1 MRKGNIMAHELESVN
16 GKASFVSLRE
26 PAWHGLG
33 TVIEQEATTRE
44 MLEIANLHDWDIQ
57 VNDVP
62 LEENETS
69 AKTFYKVTRRDPSDH
84 SKRNVLGVV
93 GERYSVLQNEE
104 LFDFG
109 DMLLDG
115 GRWETAGSIKNG
127 TQVFGS
133 LALERETVLDPT
145 GVSDLVSNYLLVS
158 TGHDGSLAVQV
169 SVTPV
174 RVVCANTLGFALRNV
189 KQSFRLRHTQSLTGR
204 VAQAREALE
213 LAGQYIDEFDKA
225 MSLLIQAEMT
235 RDQFDNLIT
244 LAYPKPEADVR
255 GSMAKWETKRET
267 LFDLLDSP
275 TNRDISNTYWG
286 GLNALNER
294 LMWGRPTRAGKVE
307 SMLASA
313 SGFDVATNVEN
324 NRLLSLVM
332 SQVA

>member
-1 MRKGNIMAHELESVN
+1 MAHELEEVN
-16 GKASFVSLRE
+16 GQASFASFRQ

-33 TVIEQEATTRE
+33 TVFEQEVTTRQ
-44 MLEIANLHDWDIQ
+44 MLELANLNDWDIQ
-57 VNDVP
+57 VNDVA
-62 LEENETS
+62 LAENETS
-69 AKTFYKVTRRDPSDH
+69 AKTFYKVTRRDPADH
-84 SKRNVLGVV
+84 TKRNVLGVV
-93 GERYSVLQNEE
+93 GERYNVLQNEE

-109 DMLLDG
+109 DLLLDG

-145 GVSDLVSNYLLVS
+145 GVSDKVNNYLLVS

-174 RVVCANTLGFALRNV
+174 RVVCANTLGFALRGV
-189 KQSFRLRHTQSLTGR
+189 KQSFRLRHTQSLSGR
-204 VAQAREALE
+204 VQQARESLE
-213 LAGQYIDEFDKA
+213 LAGKYIDEFDKA
-225 MSLLIQAEMT
+225 MTVLIESEMN
-235 RDQFDNLIT
+235 RDQFDKMIT
-244 LAYPKPEADVR
+244 LAYPKPDADVR
-255 GSMAKWETKRET
+255 GSMAKWATKRDS

-275 TNRDISNTYWG
+275 TNRDIANTYWG
-286 GLNALNER
+286 GLNAMNER

-313 SGFDVATNVEN
+313 SGFDVATNSEN
-324 NRLLSLVM
+324 NRLLSLAM